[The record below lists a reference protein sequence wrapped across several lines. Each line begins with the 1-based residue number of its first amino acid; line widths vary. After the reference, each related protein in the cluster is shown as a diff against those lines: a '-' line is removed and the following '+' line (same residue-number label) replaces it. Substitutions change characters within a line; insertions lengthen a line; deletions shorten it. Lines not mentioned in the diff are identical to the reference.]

1 MNSILAIS
9 TVVLYIAFALANVA
23 DALTTIAGLRRGA
36 VERNPLLGK
45 KPTAAKIWAVKA
57 AVIAIGAVAAL
68 PPRPAGAGDIA
79 FFGICTVLLLAI
91 AWRNHKTAR
100 G

>member
-1 MNSILAIS
+1 MNSILPIS
-9 TVVLYIAFALANVA
+9 TVVLYIAFALANIA

-68 PPRPAGAGDIA
+68 VAVEHRVRVPAEEPHSCAHRMHRT
-79 FFGICTVLLLAI
+79 C
-91 AWRNHKTAR
+91 
-100 G
+100 